1 MFQEFPVQVFNGCL
15 LSISLKASEDSWKLN
30 CSHLHGNWGTPRR
43 IGALLSSSSAFREI
57 PLTAATFLTPNHP
70 PRSLR
75 AAPVEEGR
83 SSFAQGWLWG
93 RQAPSHQPALAF
105 PCPRAHCP
113 EQSSPPGS
121 FFFPSHS
128 LLACFHSA
136 IPHLWD
142 KDIPVAAAE
151 VNLLSSKSNF
161 QQISS

>member
-15 LSISLKASEDSWKLN
+15 LSISLKASEGSWKLN

-57 PLTAATFLTPNHP
+57 RLIAATFLTPNHP

-83 SSFAQGWLWG
+83 SSFAVPQGWLWG
-93 RQAPSHQPALAF
+93 RQAPSPQPALAF

-121 FFFPSHS
+121 FFFSKPFFIGLFSFCHTS
-128 LLACFHSA
+128 LLRQGYACSCRWGEFA
-136 IPHLWD
+136 
-142 KDIPVAAAE
+142 K
-151 VNLLSSKSNF
+151 
-161 QQISS
+161 Q